1 MDKRFIGSGAKK
13 ILPFDYDLLGWRR
26 VRNTMRVDDVTHL
39 CGFTVENCVI
49 MRTMIERISLGT
61 TLALVILAG
70 LIFYR
75 LQAPRQLA
83 GLVSD
88 AETQAPLPGATV
100 SVRDNRAPTNAEGEY
115 AVAIPRG
122 KFTLT
127 AEADGYAASLVEVDS
142 SNPFALL
149 PAVHFALAPNHVTGI
164 ARDAE
169 TSQPVAN
176 STVQAGTNKVTA
188 NAQGAFA
195 LRAVKNGTPILVTAP
210 GYQPAALVFD
220 GQDQVDLVLAPNTLT
235 ISVTDQYTRQ
245 PIASAQVQA
254 GEQTAATDAQGRA
267 LLRRV
272 KAGILR
278 ASAPGYE
285 SASGSTDGRG
295 EAQLKL
301 RPNTLDGVV
310 IDAANGQPISS
321 TLIFLGTTMVTANAQ
336 GAFHLDNVPAKA
348 AITVQAPGYRKT
360 QVDVGNVTRREIK
373 LSPFLVKGI
382 HIPFAPTR
390 DYFREQI
397 DMVTKTELNAIVL
410 DVKSERGRV
419 AWDTQVP
426 LAKQIDAAHLS
437 GIDLHEVIERC
448 RISNVYCIARMP
460 VFQDTLLATARP
472 NLAVRYA
479 NGVIFTENGGSAAWT
494 NPFNSDVWAYN
505 IALAKEA
512 AALGFDEIQFDYVR
526 FPGRVGNLYYGVEN
540 TEEARVNAMRG
551 FLARAQKEL
560 RPTGVFI
567 SADLFGL
574 TTATDEDQ
582 HIGQR
587 LRDLGPYLDYVSP
600 MVYPDTWAEASDLLA
615 NGLGIK
621 NCTEAVRCPYDVVYY
636 SYKRAAEKTATKVR
650 LWLQA
655 YPGRGDFGIL
665 QYRQQKKAA
674 NDAGS
679 SGWMFWNAQGNYDPK
694 MFGPPE

>member
-1 MDKRFIGSGAKK
+1 MQ
-13 ILPFDYDLLGWRR
+13 
-26 VRNTMRVDDVTHL
+26 
-39 CGFTVENCVI
+39 
-49 MRTMIERISLGT
+49 TMIERTSVGIG
-61 TLALVILAG
+61 LALLMLAS
-70 LIFYR
+70 LLFYR
-75 LQAPRQLA
+75 LLGPRQLT
-83 GLVSD
+83 GLVRD

-100 SVRDNRAPTNAEGEY
+100 SVADSRASTNAEGEY
-115 AVAIPRG
+115 VVMIPRG

-142 SNPFALL
+142 SNPLARL
-149 PAVHFALAPNHVTGI
+149 PSVYFTLMPNHVTGI

-169 TSQPVAN
+169 TSQSIAN
-176 STVQAGTNKVTA
+176 AIVQAGDKKAST
-188 NAQGAFA
+188 NAQGVFA
-195 LRAVKNGTPILVTAP
+195 LRAVKNGTPILITAP
-210 GYQPAALVFD
+210 GYQPTAIVFD
-220 GQDQVDLVLAPNTLT
+220 GQDQFDLVLVPNTLNV
-235 ISVTDQYTRQ
+235 SVTNQYTRQ
-245 PIASAQVQA
+245 PIANAQIRA
-254 GEQTAATDAQGRA
+254 GEQTAVTDMQGRA

-272 KAGILR
+272 KSGLIR

-285 SASGSTDGRG
+285 SASVSLGEN

-310 IDAANGQPISS
+310 TDAANGQPISN
-321 TLIFLGTTMVTANAQ
+321 TLIFLGNTVVTTNAQ

-348 AITVQAPGYRKT
+348 TITVQSPGYRKT
-360 QVDVGNVTRREIK
+360 PVDVSNATRREIK
-373 LSPFLVKGI
+373 LSPFMVKGI
-382 HIPFAPTR
+382 HIPFAPAR
-390 DYFREQI
+390 DYFRELI
-397 DMVTKTELNAIVL
+397 EMVTKTELNAIVL

-426 LAKQIDAAHLS
+426 LAKQIDAAYLS
-437 GIDLHEVIERC
+437 GLDLHEVIERC
-448 RISNVYCIARMP
+448 RVSNVYCIARIP

-479 NGVIFTENGGSAAWT
+479 NGVVFTENGGSAAWT

-505 IALAKEA
+505 IALAKEV

-526 FPGRVGNLYYGVEN
+526 FPGHVGNLYYGVEN
-540 TEEARVNAMRG
+540 TEEARVNAIRG

-560 RPTGVFI
+560 RPTGIFI

-587 LRDLGPYLDYVSP
+587 LRDLGQYLDYVSP

-615 NGLGIK
+615 SGLGIK
-621 NCTEAVRCPYDVVYY
+621 NCTEAVRCPYDVIYY
-636 SYKRAAEKTATKVR
+636 SYKRATEKTSTKIR

-655 YPGRGDFGIL
+655 YPGRGDFGLL

-679 SGWMFWNAQGNYDPK
+679 YGWMFWNAQGNYDPK